1 MTTSQPRSR
10 EYAAWRASWGLA
22 LRMARRDVRRH
33 RGRSLVVLLM
43 VSLPTALLI
52 FGITANRTLTPSD
65 EVLLPATLGSA
76 DALVF
81 PPLAGSEETIVQDGS
96 GSNWLLQGKGR
107 QPIPGYDPEA
117 TAADNAG
124 AIGEVLGGRAIP
136 VEDTE
141 ARVRLGQRTVPIAAL
156 VVDARVGLGPKA
168 VLLSGRWAQ
177 TPYEVVVTPQGVRR
191 GLPST
196 GTLTLLDGSR
206 EVTRTIV
213 GTAQGWIGPIM
224 ADVVSLGP
232 VGSRSGDPQ
241 SGSWLILGSG
251 DITGDRLKALGRYGL
266 PIRSAYLVRHPL
278 TIDELPE
285 ELQGATEFGASE
297 TRIYTLGGG
306 ALLILITGLLVAP
319 AFAVSA
325 ARQRR
330 TLALAASN
338 GATTAHL
345 RRTVLGQ
352 AVVLGALAAI
362 LGAGAG
368 IAAAYAYQQWNEA
381 NSEQTLYLP
390 LTVPWTA
397 VLGVTACAVIA
408 SIGAALLPARRLDR
422 LDIVGV
428 MKGQNVSRPASR
440 VLPVVGLVLMAGGS
454 ALLILGMRRVFDA
467 LTVPLGALLLV
478 LGALA
483 LIPRALVLIGRL
495 AARLPVALRMAARD
509 AARQR
514 ARSGPAV
521 AAVVG
526 GVALLTTILVAVASD
541 TAQSARDYEPFQ
553 RSGEGYLSLD
563 SSLDASW
570 QSQTAPL
577 RAVAPQFVINPVH
590 QVTGA
595 MWTEGQAPDRP
606 HVNVQI
612 DGCTPE
618 QAIIDT
624 TFWNSLNSGTSG
636 PASFQPATS
645 PCQLI
650 GDDSPLGRAI
660 KALPAEE
667 IIRRLELTGASADTV
682 RGGGAVVI
690 GTPRAVVNG
699 RLRIVLGAP
708 FEPFEGA
715 EVGQAPTT
723 APGQPPTPRVERVV
737 SLPAVSIP
745 RTKDSSAQSTGATDV
760 LIAADAVDAARLPH
774 TLLGAVV
781 HDPAGPISEETERAV
796 NEALGARSAFNVER
810 GFVRDDALAIALI
823 VTAFTLILLIVTLTS
838 TALAMAEQQREDA
851 AMAAVGA
858 TRSTRRAF
866 AAAQAFVTAIIGT
879 VLGFVVGF
887 VPGYAFTFPLTASS
901 YDFVTGR
908 EVIGDPTVVVPWLP
922 LAIAVLGV
930 PLLAA
935 LLAAGGV
942 RRAPVLTRR
951 TA

>member
-1 MTTSQPRSR
+1 MNASPPRSR
-10 EYAAWRASWGLA
+10 VYAGWRASWALA

-33 RGRSLVVLLM
+33 RGRSLVILLM
-43 VSLPTALLI
+43 VSLPTALLV
-52 FGITANRTLTPSD
+52 FGITANRTNTPS
-65 EVLLPATLGSA
+65 EEALLPVTVGSA
-76 DALVF
+76 DAMVF
-81 PPLAGSEETIVQDGS
+81 PPLVGSEETIVQDGS
-96 GSNWLLQGKGR
+96 GSNWLFQGKGR
-107 QPIPGYDPEA
+107 VPIPGYRPEA
-117 TAADNAG
+117 TASENAG
-124 AIGEVLGGRAIP
+124 AIGAVLGGRAIP
-136 VEDTE
+136 VENAE
-141 ARVRLGQRTVPIAAL
+141 ARARVGQRTVPISAL

-177 TPYEVVVTPQGVRR
+177 TPDEVVVTPQGVRL

-196 GTLTLLDGSR
+196 GTLTVLDGSR

-213 GTAQGWIGPIM
+213 GTAEGWNGAIM

-232 VGSRSGDPQ
+232 VGSRTEDPQ

-251 DITGDRLKALGRYGL
+251 DITGERLKALGRYAL
-266 PIRSAYLVRHPL
+266 PIRSAYLIRHPL
-278 TIDELPE
+278 TTEELPAD
-285 ELQGATEFGASE
+285 LQGATEFGASE
-297 TRIYTLGGG
+297 TRIYALGGG
-306 ALLILITGLLVAP
+306 ALLVLITGLLVAP

-330 TLALAASN
+330 SLALAASN
-338 GATTAHL
+338 GATSAHL

-352 AVVLGALAAI
+352 ALVLGALAAV
-362 LGAGAG
+362 LGAGVG
-368 IAAAYAYQQWNEA
+368 LAAAYGFQRWYEPRR
-381 NSEQTLYLP
+381 EVTIYLP
-390 LTVPWTA
+390 FTVPWTA

-440 VLPVVGLVLMAGGS
+440 VLPVIGLLLMAGGS
-454 ALLILGMRRVFDA
+454 ALLILGMRKFFDV

-483 LIPRALVLIGRL
+483 LIPRALVLIGGL

-526 GVALLTTILVAVASD
+526 GVALLTTILVAVSSD
-541 TAQSARDYEPFQ
+541 TAQSERDYQPWQ
-553 RSGEGYLSLD
+553 RLGDGYLGLG

-570 QSQTAPL
+570 QSQAAPL
-577 RAVAPQFVINPVH
+577 RAAAPQFVINPEY
-590 QVTGA
+590 QVSGT
-595 MWTEGQAPDRP
+595 MWTEGQAVDRP

-612 DGCTPE
+612 DDCTPE
-618 QAIIDT
+618 QAIFDT
-624 TFWNSLNSGTSG
+624 TLWNSLSSGTSG
-636 PASFQPATS
+636 PASFEPATS

-650 GDDSPLGRAI
+650 GDDSPTGRTIVAM
-660 KALPAEE
+660 PAEE
-667 IIRRLELTGASADTV
+667 IVRRLELTGASADTV
-682 RGGGAVVI
+682 RSGGAVVL
-690 GTPRAVVNG
+690 GTPRAVVDG

-737 SLPAVSIP
+737 SVPALSIP
-745 RTKDSSAQSTGATDV
+745 QTKESSALFSPGSGIMMAEE
-760 LIAADAVDAARLPH
+760 AAEAARLPQ
-774 TLLGAVV
+774 TLRGALV
-781 HDPAGPISEETERAV
+781 HDPKGPISEETERKV
-796 NEALGARSAFNVER
+796 NEALGSRTAFAVER
-810 GFVRDDALAIALI
+810 GFVREDALAITLI

-887 VPGYAFTFPLTASS
+887 IPGYAFTYPLTASS
-901 YDFVTGR
+901 YDSVTGQ
-908 EVIGDPTVVVPWLP
+908 EVTVDPTVVIPWLP